1 MKKFS
6 ASTCGF
12 YDDEIHE
19 PDQIP
24 ADAVDIA
31 EDEYNALLDG
41 QSAGKRIQAGP
52 DGRPVL
58 LDPPAPTTGQLT
70 AKARADR
77 DALLSVATLRMDPLK
92 DAVELDVATPAEVA
106 ALKAWREYRVALSR
120 VELQAGFPASI
131 NWPPIPE

>member
-24 ADAVDIA
+24 ADAVEIA
-31 EDEYNALLDG
+31 DDEYNALLDG

-58 LDPPAPTTGQLT
+58 LNPPAPTTEQLA

-77 DALLSVATLRMDPLK
+77 DVLLSVATLRMDPLK
-92 DAVELDVATPAEVA
+92 DAVELDVATSAEVA

-120 VELQAGFPASI
+120 VELQTGFPVSVD
-131 NWPPIPE
+131 WPKAPD